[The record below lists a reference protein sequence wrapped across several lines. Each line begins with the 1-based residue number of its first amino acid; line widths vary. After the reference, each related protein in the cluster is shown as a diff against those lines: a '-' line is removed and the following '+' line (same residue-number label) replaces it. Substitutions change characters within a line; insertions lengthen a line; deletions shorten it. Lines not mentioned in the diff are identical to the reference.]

1 VIEIFPRNCSSIIDP
16 GFLKLKFAKNIPHEN
31 IIIVNQEK
39 QNLGRVARS
48 EQKRKTRTNV

>member
-1 VIEIFPRNCSSIIDP
+1 VIEPSPRNCSSIIDS
-16 GFLKLKFAKNIPHEN
+16 GFLKLKFAKNIPYKN
-31 IIIVNQEK
+31 IIIVIQVK

>member
-16 GFLKLKFAKNIPHEN
+16 GFLKLKFAKNIPYKN
-31 IIIVNQEK
+31 IIIVIQEK